1 MCRHCSHLRLR
12 HRPDGDAWVG
22 SCPPVRTRLVKRLAL
37 PNRLTCYGVLR
48 ESRVVMLTTDEL
60 FEYLARVSTGRQAPD
75 AGQRAAILAPAD
87 AGVRILAGPGTGKT
101 TCIVARMLKLILC
114 DGIPASGILAMTFT
128 RKAADEMRS
137 RVLGDGFAVIDAA
150 RDDPS
155 LTAEVRAA
163 LAAIDLGNVQ
173 VGTIDSFCA
182 RWARESSDPSDP
194 FVAHVDD
201 AGAAMA
207 MEEVVR
213 ERHPRP
219 EWRKAIAFLH
229 DLHRPHVPP
238 ERYASDIAL
247 QAEALHDLWRR
258 RLHDRVDW
266 AAFLADASADA
277 ATLAGR
283 QEAHL
288 AHRAYASLLKS
299 RGAMDHAMVQEKA
312 RRLLADP
319 VSGDARRPAIL
330 DDLRALFVDEYHDT
344 DLLHQAVYF
353 ALASAPGCRGAI
365 TIVGDDDQAIYRF
378 RGGTVDLLAT
388 FPDAYRDVFAR
399 VPETVALDVTYRATP
414 EVAAFVEQFGSL
426 DDAYQPVRSLG
437 RKRLKPG
444 RDVSGAP
451 VLGLF
456 RPTLPDLAHDIAVL
470 IRGLVHDGAI
480 DTPAGRIETGPGRA
494 PADVAMICRSPQERD
509 RQGERLPLFVRRAL
523 AESDTPISVWNP
535 RGAATRS
542 GRVASLVGGL
552 ALRLLDPDGEA
563 LRLATPR
570 LLDDAVA
577 VMRGWYEDL
586 GAFLRGAGRSDPTR
600 AQALER
606 AWAAGQQ
613 RSGRQWGSDI
623 PVVAFLY
630 ELAGALPDSV
640 VDVPEFAVAFGLF
653 LKQAEACRWVAPGAT
668 VIRRAGA
675 DGSDMRASAIE
686 VIVGLLGPVADGRR
700 RVEDDGP
707 DPFPR
712 NRVAILS
719 IHQSKGLE
727 FPVAIVDA
735 GCFLS
740 PHSYAFQRMPQSGA
754 PEHRFEKAVRPFTAL
769 GGRDHRS
776 DRDLACDDLIRSQ
789 FVAYSR
795 ARDVLVVVGLSPC
808 APNAVAPRAVPNL
821 ATGWTRDAHRPWS
834 ERVPMVML

>member
-1 MCRHCSHLRLR
+1 
-12 HRPDGDAWVG
+12 
-22 SCPPVRTRLVKRLAL
+22 
-37 PNRLTCYGVLR
+37 
-48 ESRVVMLTTDEL
+48 MLTIDE
-60 FEYLARVSTGRQAPD
+60 FFRYLARDAGRQAPD
-75 AGQRAAILAPAD
+75 EGQRAAIVAPAE

-114 DGIPASGILAMTFT
+114 DGVPASGILAMTFT

-150 RDDPS
+150 RDDLS
-155 LTAEVRAA
+155 LAPEVRAA
-163 LAAIDLGNVQ
+163 IAAVDLGQVQ

-182 RWARESSDPSDP
+182 RWAREGSDPGDP

-207 MEEVVR
+207 MEAVVR
-213 ERHPRP
+213 ERHSRP
-219 EWRKAIAFLH
+219 EWRNAIAFLH
-229 DLHRPHVPP
+229 DLHRPHVHL

-266 AAFLADASADA
+266 PAFLIDASADA

-283 QEAHL
+283 QEVHL
-288 AHRAYASLLKS
+288 AHRAYAAFLKS
-299 RGAMDHAMVQEKA
+299 QGAMDHAMVQEKA

-319 VSGDARRPAIL
+319 VSGEARRPAIL
-330 DDLRALFVDEYHDT
+330 QDLRALFVDEYHDT

-353 ALASAPGCRGAI
+353 ALAGTPGCRGAI

-388 FPDAYRDVFAR
+388 FHDGYQEVFGR
-399 VPETVALDVTYRATP
+399 LPTTVALDVTYRATP

-426 DDAYQPVRSLG
+426 DDAYQRVRTLG

-444 RDVSGAP
+444 RDVAGAP

-456 RPTLPDLAHDIAVL
+456 RPTLPDLAHDIAEL

-480 DTPAGRIETGPGRA
+480 NTPAGRIETGPGRA
-494 PADVAMICRSPQERD
+494 PADVALICRSPQERD
-509 RQGERLPLFVRRAL
+509 RQGERLPWYVRHAL
-523 AESDTPISVWNP
+523 AEGDAPISVWNP

-563 LRLATPR
+563 FRLATPR
-570 LLDDAVA
+570 LLADAIA
-577 VMRGWYEDL
+577 VMQGWNEEV
-586 GAFLRGAGRSDPTR
+586 GAFLSGAEGSDPTR
-600 AQALER
+600 ARELVR
-606 AWAAGQQ
+606 AWAAGSQ
-613 RSGRQWGSDI
+613 RSARQWEPEI
-623 PVVAFLY
+623 PVVSFLY
-630 ELAGALPDSV
+630 EVAGALPDSV

-653 LKQAEACRWVAPGAT
+653 LKQAEACRWVAPQAT
-668 VIRRAGA
+668 VIRRSSSGGA
-675 DGSDMRASAIE
+675 DVRASAVE
-686 VIVGLLGPVADGRR
+686 VIVSLLGPVADGRR

-712 NRVAILS
+712 NRVSILS

-740 PHSYAFQRMPQSGA
+740 PNSYDFQRMPKSGA
-754 PEHRFEKAVRPFTAL
+754 PEHRFEKAVRPFTTL
-769 GGRDHRS
+769 GGRQPRS

-795 ARDVLVVVGLSPC
+795 ARDVLILVGLSPC

-834 ERVPMVML
+834 ERVPMVLL